1 MKKYCL
7 GLLFASLAVF
17 SLTSCEDYFDDVPNN
32 ATSLEDVFSNR
43 GQTLNWLTN
52 VYSYMP
58 DATKARYQ
66 SGTCTGMMMF
76 ASLSGHLPWT
86 DGDNGKALNIIQ
98 GTLSPS
104 TGWVSSMWTNF
115 YRGIQ
120 YANIY
125 LAHVDEC
132 DPLTAKEK
140 AWTKAECRALRA
152 YYYFCLVKHFG
163 PVPIIGDRIYDVA
176 DPISEMTIPRST
188 VDECFDYILS
198 EFDAVLASGDLV
210 SQYDSNLAFDN
221 QYSGNMTKEAVEGIR
236 SVVLLFRASY
246 LFNGDPFYKNLA
258 NQDGTKLFPQ
268 ERDEQKWIDA
278 RDAAKKIIDNPQWKL
293 VYRDASGSPVNS
305 ISQSNPYQSVFYS
318 SFGSASNEEMI
329 VFRTSAD
336 HDTYPMIPRFN
347 GGSLGGSYGNVDHG
361 AGAYTVPL
369 EFVDLY
375 FTKSGK
381 RIDKEE
387 PYNARTYEG
396 YFTYDVNDPEGSN
409 ANDPLMQPRLTSY
422 SERYGT
428 ASYTYFTVQ
437 SGHGIMKQF
446 LGREPRFYQGITFQ
460 NCPWN
465 YGNGK
470 NAPTEMNYSGNSGPN
485 STGTHDYPI
494 FGTISRKLV
503 YYNTNGWDYSIMLRL
518 AEVYLNYAEACAEL
532 GDLREALTYVNK
544 VRARAGVAEYKEY
557 GEQVTKGSR
566 GETRLE
572 VPSYTKD
579 TVLKMIYRE
588 RIIELAFEN
597 KHYYDVRRWGVAD
610 GKWRTDGPELT
621 DGWIYP
627 AYHKGGE
634 GGDMTGFNVNG
645 ATSATDLSFYKR
657 VVQQHRIFTK
667 RMSLLPIPQDEINRD
682 KACVQTTG
690 WESAE

>member
-1 MKKYCL
+1 MKKYIL
-7 GLLFASLAVF
+7 GLLFAGVGVF
-17 SLTSCEDYFDDVPNN
+17 ALTSCDDYFDDVPNN

-43 GQTLNWLTN
+43 GQTLNWLSN
-52 VYSYMP
+52 VYSYIP
-58 DATKARYQ
+58 DPMKPRYN
-66 SGTCTGMMMF
+66 SRTSTGMMMF

-104 TGWVSSMWTNF
+104 TGWVSSLWTDF

-120 YANIY
+120 YANTY
-125 LAHVDEC
+125 LAHADEC
-132 DPLTAKEK
+132 DALSAKEK

-152 YYYFCLVKHFG
+152 YYYFCLMKHFG
-163 PVPIIGDRIYDVA
+163 PVPIIGDRIFDVA
-176 DPISEMTIPRST
+176 DPIDEMSIPRST

-198 EFDAVLASGDLV
+198 EFDDVLASGNLV
-210 SQYDSNLAFDN
+210 SQYDSNGAFDR
-221 QYSGNMTKEAVEGIR
+221 QYAGNMTQEAVEGIR

-246 LFNGDPFYKNLA
+246 VFNGDPYYKDLS

-268 ERDEQKWIDA
+268 ARDEQKWVDA

-293 VYRDASGSPVNS
+293 VYRNSGGSLVNS
-305 ISQSNPYQSVFYS
+305 ISQSNPYQSVFFA
-318 SFGSASNEEMI
+318 SFGSGSNEEMI
-329 VFRTSAD
+329 VLLTSPD
-336 HDTYPMIPRFN
+336 HDCYPMVPRFN
-347 GGSLGGSYGNVDHG
+347 GGSLGGNYGNVDHG

-381 RIDKEE
+381 RIEDEE
-387 PYNARTYEG
+387 PYNSTARSG
-396 YFTYDVNDPEGSN
+396 YFTYDTEDPVASN
-409 ANDPLMQPRLTSY
+409 AESALIQPRLTDY
-422 SERYGT
+422 MEDR
-428 ASYTYFTVQ
+428 YTYFTVQ

-446 LGREPRFYQGITFQ
+446 LGREPRFYHDINFQ
-460 NCPWN
+460 NRPWN
-465 YGNGK
+465 YGNGN

-494 FGTISRKLV
+494 FGTMSRKIV
-503 YYNTNGWDYSIMLRL
+503 YYNTSGWDYTILLRL
-518 AEVYLNYAEACAEL
+518 GEVYLNYAEACAEL
-532 GDLREALTYVNK
+532 GDLKEALAYVNK
-544 VRARAGVAEYKEY
+544 VRARAGVAEYKEE
-557 GEQVTKGSR
+557 GTQSTKGSR
-566 GETRLE
+566 GEDRLF
-572 VPSYTKD
+572 PPGGYTKD
-579 TVLKMIYRE
+579 NILRLIYRE
-588 RIIELAFEN
+588 RLIELAFEN

-610 GKWRTDGPELT
+610 GRWRTDGPELT

-634 GGDMTGFNVNG
+634 GGDMTGFDVNG
-645 ATSATDLSFYKR
+645 STSATDLNFYRR

-667 RMSLLPIPQDEINRD
+667 RMTFLPIPQNEINRD